1 MTRPISIILV
11 DDHALV
17 RDMLRQRLD
26 QEADMVVLGCESN
39 AQDAVQ
45 RCSALRPDVV
55 LLDIDMPGLS
65 AFEGGRLIKN
75 QCPDTRLIFLS
86 AFFHDHYIDQA
97 LALEAAGYLTKNELP
112 DIVIQAIRQVM
123 TGTVYFSEEVQ
134 ARIVIDR
141 DGVQLAHTPESRTR
155 LLTERELEMLAYIAR
170 GFSKKEIARTVG
182 ISVKTVEQH
191 CAHLMDKLAI
201 HDRVELARLAIREG
215 LVEP

>member
-1 MTRPISIILV
+1 MTRPISIVLV

-17 RDMLRQRLD
+17 RDMLRQRLENERD
-26 QEADMVVLGCESN
+26 LVVLSCESN

-45 RCSALRPDVV
+45 SCIASRPDVV

-65 AFEGGRLIKN
+65 AFEGGRLIKSH
-75 QCPDTRLIFLS
+75 CPETRLIFLS

-97 LALEAAGYLTKNELP
+97 LALEAAGYITKSEP
-112 DIVIQAIRQVM
+112 PEVVIAAIRQVM
-123 TGTVYFSEEVQ
+123 TGIVYFSAEVE
-134 ARIVIDR
+134 ARMVVNG
-141 DGVQLAHTPESRTR
+141 DGVRLAQAPESRTR

-170 GFSKKEIARTVG
+170 GLSKKEIARTVG

-191 CAHLMDKLAI
+191 SAHLMEKLAI
-201 HDRVELARLAIREG
+201 HDRVELTRLAIREG